1 MVIMKK
7 FSINCSFGGATAPFT
22 VYIGTPEKGHHP
34 LQFQADWLS
43 KERGGTIPQ
52 AVMDSL
58 AKLQE
63 ISERNNVPF
72 EELCEYAMQAA
83 SIQQPQETKSKAVQ
97 ADQQSQSQPPAPAQ
111 DRDREE

>member
-1 MVIMKK
+1 MKK
-7 FSINCSFGGATAPFT
+7 FSITCSFGGTSAPFS
-22 VYIGTPEKGHHP
+22 VYLGAPEKGHHP

-52 AVMDSL
+52 SVMDSL

-83 SIQQPQETKSKAVQ
+83 SIQQPAAKS
-97 ADQQSQSQPPAPAQ
+97 APAVSATEANDVPTVETPQ
-111 DRDREE
+111 Q